1 MKVYL
6 NENSSAEK
14 VLTKLKKFSRNNYE
28 ISELKDI
35 AFSLLSQICESERK
49 GISLQLSK
57 TYKSDSGNALVFI
70 ASNSRQ
76 QSLWSRINS
85 C

>member
-6 NENSSAEK
+6 NEKSSVEK
-14 VLTKLKKFSRNNYE
+14 VLSKLKKFSRNDCE
-28 ISELKDI
+28 ISEIKDI
-35 AFSLLSQICESERK
+35 ASSLISQVCESERK

-57 TYKSDSGNALVFI
+57 TYKLDSGNAVDFI
-70 ASNSRQ
+70 VSNSKQ
-76 QSLWSRINS
+76 QSLWSRLNS

>member
-6 NENSSAEK
+6 NEKSSVEK
-14 VLTKLKKFSRNNYE
+14 VLSKLKKFSRNDCE
-28 ISELKDI
+28 ISEIKDI
-35 AFSLLSQICESERK
+35 ASSLISQVCESERK

-57 TYKSDSGNALVFI
+57 TYKLGSGNTLDFI
-70 ASNSRQ
+70 VSNSKQ
-76 QSLWSRINS
+76 QSLWSRFNS